1 MTNVCGTGSWT
12 GPLPGDPDVNNSVLS
27 ANAAFGGINVSWIYP
42 AMNPHAVAHTL
53 LYRAQSNDF
62 SLAIQRVVVTG
73 NSFYDQVDADQ
84 QYFYWIKIVSVNG
97 TVGTLIGPASATAKP
112 LIADMIT
119 RLSGQIN
126 SGLLAQSLS
135 NEIDKITLNYAEL
148 QAEILSR
155 LNSEN
160 VLSLAMAGLQGDMT
174 QALAFVSQEITTR
187 ASGDTALAQQINTI
201 AATNG
206 NSAAAILAEQTARIS
221 ADSALATSV
230 SSVLAATNNNAA
242 AITTEITA
250 RTNADSALAG
260 QITTTQTTLNG
271 NIASAQ
277 STLQTNINTV
287 DGKVTAIGAL
297 YTVKVNVNGVVGGYG
312 IYNNGSTVQAGFD
325 VNTFWVGRTTA
336 DSAVKPFIVENDT
349 VYINQ
354 AAINKLTFSKLTD
367 EAGTFVV
374 ANGKVKAEYLKVTS
388 ASIDGVIQSTN
399 FDGVV
404 DSAGQIMNNG
414 TAGWA
419 MDKQGYAVFNNIKV
433 RGDIQATSINGVA
446 VNTTNVANSAITQC
460 YMVTATAVAQN
471 SVSVEIN
478 IPANCAAITVSTTGG
493 IETRVKVVGQGID
506 AYDEAKTFN
515 TNLFANGTLLTQNGF
530 LLIDPP
536 PYGTFVMTATRETI
550 TPDYRPGGWTALL
563 KLLITVHKR

>member
-1 MTNVCGTGSWT
+1 MTNVCGTGTWT

-27 ANAAFGGINVSWIYP
+27 ATAAFGGINVSWIYP
-42 AMNPHAVAHTL
+42 ALNPHAVAHTL

-62 SLAIQRVVVTG
+62 TLAIQRVVVTG

-126 SGLLAQSLS
+126 SGLLAQSLT

-155 LNSEN
+155 LNSDN

-201 AATNG
+201 AATNA

-221 ADSALATSV
+221 ADSALATSI

-250 RTNADSALAG
+250 RTNADSVLAG

-297 YTVKVNVNGVVGGYG
+297 YTVKVSVNGVVGGYG
-312 IYNNGSTVQAGFD
+312 IYNNGTTVQAGFD

-336 DSAVKPFIVENDT
+336 DSVVKPFIVENDT

-388 ASIDGVIQSTN
+388 ASIDNNIYSSN
-399 FDGVV
+399 FNGSFD
-404 DSAGQIMNNG
+404 AGGAIASYG

-419 MDKQGYAVFNNIKV
+419 MDMAGQAVFNNIKV
-433 RGDIQATSINGVA
+433 RGDIEATSINGVA
-446 VNTTNVANSAITQC
+446 VNTGNVTSGAITGA
-460 YMVTATAVAQN
+460 YAVAATDLSQN
-471 SVSVEIN
+471 SVSVQIT
-478 IPANCAAITVSTTGG
+478 IPAGCTFVAVSTTGG
-493 IETRVKVVGQGID
+493 IETRSIPGEASD
-506 AYDEAKTFN
+506 AITTYN
-515 TNLFANGTLLTQNGF
+515 TALYANGDYLTDNEF
-530 LLIDPP
+530 LLINPP
-536 PYGTFVMTATRETI
+536 EGTFLMMATR
-550 TPDYRPGGWTALL
+550 PALLSSNGFPLGWQSLL
-563 KLLITVHKR
+563 KLLITVQKR